1 MKKRVFRFGILYW
14 ISAVFFPVLTLIMLS
29 GIVGGFV
36 RNFEWVNLIYYLTA
50 GVLSVIVCVKL
61 FEKERDVVRWMN
73 VCLIIVML
81 PTLYQSLI
89 SILNFNFTS
98 TFVIIL
104 GFAIVFL
111 ILINKFRYRYENFDE
126 INEIGR
132 TENEN

>member
-14 ISAVFFPVLTLIMLS
+14 ISAVFVPVLTLIMLS
-29 GIVGGFV
+29 GIVGAFV
-36 RNFEWVNLIYYLTA
+36 RNFEWVNLIYYLIA

-111 ILINKFRYRYENFDE
+111 ILINSSVIATRILMKLTR
-126 INEIGR
+126 
-132 TENEN
+132 